1 RRSGPDAEPDELPS
15 QSVLFDSRSQA
26 CLSEHAALN
35 LEVPAIEV
43 AASED
48 TETFRSQRRLDRL
61 KPLARRPPLLA
72 PDGEGARPGKR
83 ESERSAPP
91 PGSEPRGKATVQA
104 RQRLEQMQERRQRAH
119 AERAQRR
126 RRSAGKGSLRGPQAT
141 LEKGHAHDQGKK
153 GNRKHQR
160 VPQHPETG

>member
-1 RRSGPDAEPDELPS
+1 QNGRARPGSIPRRPGGENGKERAERDAGHRRSGPDAEPDELPS

-26 CLSEHAALN
+26 CLSEHAAPN

-104 RQRLEQMQERRQRAH
+104 RQRQ
-119 AERAQRR
+119 AQ
-126 RRSAGKGSLRGPQAT
+126 
-141 LEKGHAHDQGKK
+141 
-153 GNRKHQR
+153 
-160 VPQHPETG
+160 